1 MNLQQTLN
9 SDFELGE
16 KKAIFWYFS
25 SGKTIFFNPWKVPS
39 LGLSV
44 EGIRQCL
51 TNLIKNYTWN
61 NEFVCFYLLRFFW
74 VLFCVFGFYCFVWF
88 WFWCFVFLFFLS
100 VKSKTLIV
108 LLNGLELLPSYQLLL
123 QGVLQTIQGT
133 CGVQKGKML
142 AFGYSYF
149 FIVSFCLSILIETV
163 KIKCVVLSFKV
174 TALNSWTKYPYFPP

>member
-1 MNLQQTLN
+1 MSYKFDQKLHMKQWVCL
-9 SDFELGE
+9 FL
-16 KKAIFWYFS
+16 FV
-25 SGKTIFFNPWKVPS
+25 KV
-39 LGLSV
+39 
-44 EGIRQCL
+44 
-51 TNLIKNYTWN
+51 
-61 NEFVCFYLLRFFW
+61 FW
-74 VLFCVFGFYCFVWF
+74 VLFCVCGFYCFVLV

-108 LLNGLELLPSYQLLL
+108 LLNGLELLPSYQLWL

-163 KIKCVVLSFKV
+163 SKLSVLYLALRSLPWIAEQSIPIFHQRDWRWKHQKISIYNWDTLILPTSFHLS
-174 TALNSWTKYPYFPP
+174 S